1 MVKIYGR
8 SAKDVT
14 QLLRESKITVDVV
27 GIGNMGLPV
36 AVAFAKEGAKVIGVR
51 TKQDIV
57 DLINKGECPLINE
70 PEIPELLQ
78 KMVKAGK
85 LRATTDGEAAARD
98 SDVIIILVPL
108 LVDNLGRED
117 YSIIRS
123 AIRQIGKGLEK
134 GHLVITS
141 TTMPPGATEKIVRPI
156 LEEES
161 GLVAGKDFGLAHS
174 PERLMVG
181 RVIRNLHKFPKIV
194 GGLDKASCEAA
205 AGMYSV
211 FGEVLRTSSLL
222 AAELA
227 KVIEGTFRDFNIA
240 YANLLAKICE
250 PLGVDAWEVIHAA
263 NKDTREHCM
272 IHRPSSGVGGHC
284 IPVYPWF
291 LINKAKE
298 LGIDATLL
306 RQARHINDTM
316 PQHTVELV
324 IRCLN
329 AQGKPVKGSRI
340 GLLGLSFRSDVK
352 ETRFASSLEIRNIL
366 REYQPAAILA
376 HDPHF
381 SKDEIR
387 QLGFTPATLTEI
399 LGAECVVLIAAHK
412 IYRESLAKLKAVQ
425 NRLID
430 TTNLLPD
437 ALWKIGKIQL
447 Q

>member
-1 MVKIYGR
+1 MVKVYGR
-8 SAKDVT
+8 PAEEVT
-14 QLLRESKITVDVV
+14 NLLRQSKVTIDVV

-36 AVAFAKEGAKVIGVR
+36 AVSFAKEGAKVIGVR
-51 TKQDIV
+51 TRQDVV
-57 DLINKGECPLINE
+57 DRINQGECPFIGE
-70 PEIPELLQ
+70 PQIPELLQ

-85 LRATTDGEAAARD
+85 LRATTDGVEAARE
-98 SDVIIILVPL
+98 SDVVIILVPL
-108 LVDNLGRED
+108 LVDELGKED

-123 AIRQIGKGLEK
+123 AARQVGKGLEK

-181 RVIRNLHKFPKIV
+181 RVVRNLYRFPKVV

-205 AGMYSV
+205 AGVYGV
-211 FGEVLRTSSLL
+211 FGEVLQTSSLL

-227 KVIEGTFRDFNIA
+227 KVFEGTFRDVNIA
-240 YANLLAKICE
+240 YANFLAKLCE

-263 NKDTREHCM
+263 NKDTGEHCM

-298 LGIDATLL
+298 LGVDATLL

-316 PQHTVELV
+316 PQHTVDLV

-352 ETRFASSLEIRNIL
+352 ETRFASSLIIREIL
-366 REYQPAAILA
+366 SEYQPEAILA

-387 QLGFTPATLTEI
+387 KLGFTPATLAEI
-399 LGAECVVLIAAHK
+399 LDAECVILIAAHK
-412 IYRESLAKLKAVQ
+412 TYRESLAKLKKIK
-425 NRLID
+425 NRLVD
-430 TTNLLPD
+430 TTNLLSD
-437 ALWKIGKIQL
+437 ALWKVGKIQL
-447 Q
+447 

>member
-1 MVKIYGR
+1 VVKVYGR
-8 SAKDVT
+8 STKDVT
-14 QLLRESKITVDVV
+14 QLLRESKVTVDVV

-36 AVAFAKEGAKVIGVR
+36 AVAFAKEGANVIGVR
-51 TKQDIV
+51 TKQEIV
-57 DLINKGECPLINE
+57 DAINQGECPLVGE
-70 PEIPELLQ
+70 PKIPELLE

-85 LRATTDGEAAARD
+85 LRATTDGDAAARE

-108 LVDNLGRED
+108 LVDDFGRED
-117 YSIIRS
+117 YRIIRS
-123 AIRQIGKGLEK
+123 AARQAGKGLKK

-181 RVIRNLHKFPKIV
+181 RVMRNLYKFPKVV
-194 GGLDKASCEAA
+194 GGLDEASTKAA
-205 AGMYSV
+205 AGVYGV
-211 FGEVLRTSSLL
+211 FGEVLQTSSLL

-227 KVIEGTFRDFNIA
+227 KVIEGTFRDLNIA
-240 YANLLAKICE
+240 YANLLAKLCE
-250 PLGVDAWEVIHAA
+250 SLGVDAWEVIYAA
-263 NKDTREHCM
+263 NKDTGEHCM

-291 LINKAKE
+291 LINKANE
-298 LGIDATLL
+298 LGVDATLL

-316 PQHTVELV
+316 PQHTVGLV

-329 AQGKPVKGSRI
+329 AHGKPVKGSRI

-352 ETRFASSLEIRNIL
+352 ETRFASSLEIRDIL
-366 REYQPAAILA
+366 GEYQPAAILA

-381 SKDEIR
+381 SEDEIR
-387 QLGFTPATLTEI
+387 ELGFTPASLTEV
-399 LGAECVVLIAAHK
+399 LDTECVVLIAAHK
-412 IYRESLAKLKAVQ
+412 VYRESLSKLRAVKE
-425 NRLID
+425 RLID
-430 TTNLLPD
+430 TTNLLSD
-437 ALWKIGKIQL
+437 ASWKVGKIPL
-447 Q
+447 